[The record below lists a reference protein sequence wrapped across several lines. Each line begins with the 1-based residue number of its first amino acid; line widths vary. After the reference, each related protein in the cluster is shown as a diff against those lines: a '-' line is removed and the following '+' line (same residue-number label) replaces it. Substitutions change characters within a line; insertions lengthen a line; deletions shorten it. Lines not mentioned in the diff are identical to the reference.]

1 MGEVHTVRASG
12 QLRPSA
18 RNIDSCRAPRRTAG
32 WCSAR
37 GTLQPG
43 IRAARFRRTAGSH
56 AWLWLSAPARPG
68 MRNRMSDG
76 GSGMKAQQ
84 VEMFVRAMA
93 TPADTTG
100 LQELADSG
108 KIRPETLVALVG
120 KTEGTGAH
128 DDWGRVWADVVLRDW
143 TGRFLGIPAGDVAKQ
158 VIFVLSG
165 GCPGVITPH
174 IAAVTREWVEVP
186 DKAAS
191 ASDDKRLVVGRAGSD
206 PMPPEEVGRMGQIR
220 KVAEATRAAMAD
232 AGLTDPKDVHLVMVK
247 VPGLTTAS
255 IKDAE
260 SRGKTVVSH
269 DLTFGP
275 EGAGVYANDA
285 AALGVAMALGEV
297 PESSLSDD
305 VVRRDWDLYSEVA
318 MTSSGGEKR
327 HGEVVVFGNSTTSQS
342 MLRIGHAVTK
352 DFIDAEGV
360 RNALRSAGLQC
371 NGLPAESDLSRLVHV
386 FAKSVIPGSDQ
397 IRGQRITL
405 LDDVDAYQIGKAL
418 GGMLVAS
425 VTGRTTNYVS
435 GGERNSHQ
443 GPPGGNIVAAVVR
456 TEATP

>member
-1 MGEVHTVRASG
+1 
-12 QLRPSA
+12 
-18 RNIDSCRAPRRTAG
+18 
-32 WCSAR
+32 
-37 GTLQPG
+37 
-43 IRAARFRRTAGSH
+43 
-56 AWLWLSAPARPG
+56 
-68 MRNRMSDG
+68 
-76 GSGMKAQQ
+76 MKAQK
-84 VEMFVRAMA
+84 VEMFVVPMA
-93 TPADTTG
+93 APSDTSG
-100 LQELADSG
+100 LQQLADEG
-108 KIRPETLVALVG
+108 KIKPGTLVAIAG
-120 KTEGTGAH
+120 KTEGTGQH
-128 DDWGRVWADVVLRDW
+128 DDWGRVWADVSLRQW
-143 TGRFLGIPAGDVAKQ
+143 TSKFLELPVDDVAKH

-174 IAAVTREWVEVP
+174 IAVVTREWVEVP
-186 DKAAS
+186 ETGAE
-191 ASDDKRLVVGRAGSD
+191 KRLVVGRAGSE

-220 KVAEATRAAMAD
+220 KVAEATHRAMAD
-232 AGLTDPKDVHLVMVK
+232 AGLKDPGDVHLVMVK

-297 PESSLSDD
+297 KESALSDS
-305 VVRRDWDLYSEVA
+305 VVRRDWSLYSEVA

-327 HGEVVVFGNSTTSQS
+327 HGEVLVFGNSSGSQS
-342 MLRIGHAVTK
+342 SLVIGHAVTK
-352 DFIDAEGV
+352 DFIDADGV
-360 RNALRSAGLQC
+360 RNALRSAGLRFTG
-371 NGLPAESDLSRLVHV
+371 GLPDEADLSRLVHV

-443 GPPGGNIVAAVVR
+443 GPPGGNIIAAVVR
-456 TEATP
+456 TGG

>member
-1 MGEVHTVRASG
+1 
-12 QLRPSA
+12 
-18 RNIDSCRAPRRTAG
+18 
-32 WCSAR
+32 
-37 GTLQPG
+37 
-43 IRAARFRRTAGSH
+43 
-56 AWLWLSAPARPG
+56 
-68 MRNRMSDG
+68 
-76 GSGMKAQQ
+76 MKVQK
-84 VEMFVRAMA
+84 VEMFVCPMA
-93 TPADTTG
+93 TPSDSTG
-100 LQELADSG
+100 LQQLADSG
-108 KIRPETLVALVG
+108 KIRPDTLVALAG
-120 KTEGTGAH
+120 KTEGTGQH
-128 DDWGRVWADVVLRDW
+128 DDWGRVWADVVLREW
-143 TGRFLGIPAGDVAKQ
+143 TAKFLGIPVSDVAKQ

-174 IAAVTREWVEVP
+174 IAVVTREWIEV
-186 DKAAS
+186 AGGEANQ
-191 ASDDKRLVVGRAGSD
+191 DKRLVVGRAGSQA
-206 PMPPEEVGRMGQIR
+206 MPPEEVGRMGQIK
-220 KVAEATRAAMAD
+220 KVAEATHKAMAD

-297 PESSLSDD
+297 SESALSDS
-305 VVRRDWDLYSEVA
+305 VVRRNWDLYSSVA

-327 HGEVVVFGNSTTSQS
+327 HGEVVLFGNSSS
-342 MLRIGHAVTK
+342 SRSSLRIGHAVTK

-360 RNALRSAGLQC
+360 RNALRAAGLEFD
-371 NGLPAESDLSRLVHV
+371 GLPAEKDLSRLVHV

-397 IRGQRITL
+397 VRGHRITL

-456 TEATP
+456 VDG

>member
-1 MGEVHTVRASG
+1 
-12 QLRPSA
+12 
-18 RNIDSCRAPRRTAG
+18 
-32 WCSAR
+32 
-37 GTLQPG
+37 
-43 IRAARFRRTAGSH
+43 
-56 AWLWLSAPARPG
+56 
-68 MRNRMSDG
+68 
-76 GSGMKAQQ
+76 MKAQR
-84 VEMFVRAMA
+84 VELFVCPMA
-93 TPADTTG
+93 TPADTSG
-100 LQELADSG
+100 LQQLADAG
-108 KIRPETLVALVG
+108 KIKPDTLVALVG

-128 DDWGRVWADVVLRDW
+128 DDWGRAWADVVLREW
-143 TGRFLGIPAGDVAKQ
+143 TGRFLGIPVADVAKQ

-174 IAAVTREWVEVP
+174 IAAVSREWVELP
-186 DKAAS
+186 DGE
-191 ASDDKRLVVGRAGSD
+191 SDALGDKRLVVGRAGSD

-220 KVAEATRAAMAD
+220 KVAAATHLAMAD
-232 AGLTDPKDVHLVMVK
+232 AGLSDPKDVHLVMVK

-275 EGAGVYANDA
+275 EGAGAYANDA

-297 PESSLSDD
+297 PEAALSDE
-305 VVRRDWDLYSEVA
+305 VVRANWDLYSEVA

-327 HGEVVVFGNSTTSQS
+327 HGEVVVFGNSSTSRS
-342 MLRIGHAVTK
+342 PLRIGHAVTR

-360 RNALRSAGLQC
+360 RHALRSAGLRFS
-371 NGLPAESDLSRLVHV
+371 NGLPLESDLGRLVHV

-405 LDDVDAYQIGKAL
+405 LDDADAYQIGKAL

-456 TEATP
+456 AES

>member
-1 MGEVHTVRASG
+1 
-12 QLRPSA
+12 
-18 RNIDSCRAPRRTAG
+18 
-32 WCSAR
+32 
-37 GTLQPG
+37 
-43 IRAARFRRTAGSH
+43 
-56 AWLWLSAPARPG
+56 
-68 MRNRMSDG
+68 
-76 GSGMKAQQ
+76 MKAQR
-84 VEMFVRAMA
+84 VELFVCPTA
-93 TPADTTG
+93 TPADTSG
-100 LQELADSG
+100 LQALADSG
-108 KIRPETLVALVG
+108 KIKPDTLVALVG

-128 DDWGRVWADVVLRDW
+128 DDWGRVWADVALRQW
-143 TGRFLGIPAGDVAKQ
+143 TASFLGVPVDDVAKH

-174 IAAVTREWVEVP
+174 IAAVTREWIEVP
-186 DKAAS
+186 RQRADQ
-191 ASDDKRLVVGRAGSD
+191 DKRLVVGRAGSNAIS
-206 PMPPEEVGRMGQIR
+206 PEDVGRMGQIG
-220 KVAEATRAAMAD
+220 KVAEATHRAMAD

-275 EGAGVYANDA
+275 EGAGAYANDA

-305 VVRRDWDLYSEVA
+305 IVRRNWDLYSEVA

-327 HGEVVVFGNSTTSQS
+327 HGEVVVFGNSTASQS
-342 MLRIGHAVTK
+342 PLRIGHAVTR
-352 DFIDAEGV
+352 DFIDAQGV
-360 RNALRSAGLQC
+360 RDALRAAGLHFKD
-371 NGLPAESDLSRLVHV
+371 GLPDEGDLKRLVHV

-397 IRGQRITL
+397 VRGQRITL
-405 LDDVDAYQIGKAL
+405 LDDADAYQIGKAL

-456 TEATP
+456 AD

>member
-1 MGEVHTVRASG
+1 
-12 QLRPSA
+12 
-18 RNIDSCRAPRRTAG
+18 
-32 WCSAR
+32 
-37 GTLQPG
+37 
-43 IRAARFRRTAGSH
+43 
-56 AWLWLSAPARPG
+56 
-68 MRNRMSDG
+68 
-76 GSGMKAQQ
+76 
-84 VEMFVRAMA
+84 MA

-100 LQELADSG
+100 LQALADSG
-108 KIRPETLVALVG
+108 KIKPDTLVALVG

-128 DDWGRVWADVVLRDW
+128 DDWGRVWADVALREW
-143 TGRFLGIPAGDVAKQ
+143 TGKFLGIPAGEVAKQ

-174 IAAVTREWVEVP
+174 IAAITREWVEVP
-186 DKAAS
+186 DGDAGADGEKM
-191 ASDDKRLVVGRAGSD
+191 LVVGRAGSD

-220 KVAEATRAAMAD
+220 KVAAATHLAMAD

-297 PESSLSDD
+297 PESSLSDA
-305 VVRRDWDLYSEVA
+305 VVRRDWNLYSEVA

-327 HGEVVVFGNSTTSQS
+327 HGEVVVFGNSSTSRS
-342 MLRIGHAVTK
+342 RLRIGHAVTR

-360 RNALRSAGLQC
+360 RNALRAAGLKFSA
-371 NGLPAESDLSRLVHV
+371 LPSETDLSRLVHV

-405 LDDVDAYQIGKAL
+405 LDDADAYQIGKAL

-456 TEATP
+456 AEG

>member
-1 MGEVHTVRASG
+1 
-12 QLRPSA
+12 
-18 RNIDSCRAPRRTAG
+18 
-32 WCSAR
+32 
-37 GTLQPG
+37 
-43 IRAARFRRTAGSH
+43 
-56 AWLWLSAPARPG
+56 
-68 MRNRMSDG
+68 
-76 GSGMKAQQ
+76 MKAQR
-84 VEMFVRAMA
+84 VEMFVCPMS
-93 TPADTTG
+93 TPADTSG
-100 LQELADSG
+100 LQALADSG
-108 KIRPETLVALVG
+108 KIKPDTLVALVG
-120 KTEGTGAH
+120 KTEGTGFH
-128 DDWGRVWADVVLRDW
+128 DDWGRIWADVALREW
-143 TGRFLGIPAGDVAKQ
+143 TGKFLGIPPSDVAKE

-174 IAAVTREWVEVP
+174 IAAVTREWVEV
-186 DKAAS
+186 
-191 ASDDKRLVVGRAGSD
+191 SDQDADTEGKRLVVGRAGSE
-206 PMPPEEVGRMGQIR
+206 PMTPEEVGRMGQIR
-220 KVAEATRAAMAD
+220 KVAEATHRAMAD

-297 PESSLSDD
+297 PESSLSDG
-305 VVRRDWDLYSEVA
+305 VVRRNWDLYSEVA

-327 HGEVVVFGNSTTSQS
+327 HGEVVVFGNSSTSRS
-342 MLRIGHAVTK
+342 DLMIGHAITR

-360 RNALRSAGLQC
+360 RNALRSAGLHFKD
-371 NGLPAESDLSRLVHV
+371 GLPDEADLSRLVHV

-397 IRGQRITL
+397 IRGRRITL
-405 LDDVDAYQIGKAL
+405 LDDADAYQIGKAL

-456 TEATP
+456 AEG

>member
-1 MGEVHTVRASG
+1 
-12 QLRPSA
+12 
-18 RNIDSCRAPRRTAG
+18 
-32 WCSAR
+32 
-37 GTLQPG
+37 
-43 IRAARFRRTAGSH
+43 
-56 AWLWLSAPARPG
+56 
-68 MRNRMSDG
+68 
-76 GSGMKAQQ
+76 MKAQH
-84 VEMFVRAMA
+84 VELFVCPMA

-100 LQELADSG
+100 LQRLADEG
-108 KIRPETLVALVG
+108 KIKPDTLVALVG
-120 KTEGTGAH
+120 KTEGTGFH
-128 DDWGRVWADVVLRDW
+128 DDWGRVWADVVLREW

-186 DKAAS
+186 DEMS
-191 ASDDKRLVVGRAGSD
+191 QDKRLVVGRAGSE

-220 KVAEATRAAMAD
+220 KVAEATHRAMAD

-297 PESSLSDD
+297 PESSLSDAI
-305 VVRRDWDLYSEVA
+305 VRRNWDLYSEVA

-327 HGEVVVFGNSTTSQS
+327 HGEVVVFGNSPTSRS
-342 MLRIGHAVTK
+342 RLRIGHAVTK

-360 RNALRSAGLQC
+360 RNALRAAGLHF
-371 NGLPAESDLSRLVHV
+371 NGLPSENDLSRLVHV

-405 LDDVDAYQIGKAL
+405 LDDADAYQIGKAL

-456 TEATP
+456 TET

>member
-1 MGEVHTVRASG
+1 MRA
-12 QLRPSA
+12 QR
-18 RNIDSCRAPRRTAG
+18 
-32 WCSAR
+32 
-37 GTLQPG
+37 
-43 IRAARFRRTAGSH
+43 
-56 AWLWLSAPARPG
+56 
-68 MRNRMSDG
+68 
-76 GSGMKAQQ
+76 
-84 VEMFVRAMA
+84 VEMFVCPMA
-93 TPADTTG
+93 TPSDTSG
-100 LQELADSG
+100 LQQLADSR
-108 KIRPETLVALVG
+108 KIRPDTLVALAG
-120 KTEGTGAH
+120 KTEGTGQH
-128 DDWGRVWADVVLRDW
+128 DDWGRVWADVALREW
-143 TGRFLGIPAGDVAKQ
+143 TSKFLGIPVAEVAKQ

-174 IAAVTREWVEVP
+174 IAVVTREWVEVP
-186 DKAAS
+186 ESKGGQ
-191 ASDDKRLVVGRAGSD
+191 DKRMVVGRAGSD
-206 PMPPEEVGRMGQIR
+206 AMPPEEVGRMGQIQ
-220 KVAEATRAAMAD
+220 KVAEATRQAMAD

-297 PESSLSDD
+297 PESALSDS
-305 VVRRDWDLYSEVA
+305 VVRRNWDLYSSVA

-327 HGEVVVFGNSTTSQS
+327 HGEVVLFGNSSSSQS
-342 MLRIGHAVTK
+342 ALRIGHAVTK

-360 RNALRSAGLQC
+360 RNALRAAGLQFEK
-371 NGLPAESDLSRLVHV
+371 LPAESDLSRLVHV

-397 IRGQRITL
+397 VRGHRITL

-456 TEATP
+456 VDR

>member
-1 MGEVHTVRASG
+1 
-12 QLRPSA
+12 
-18 RNIDSCRAPRRTAG
+18 
-32 WCSAR
+32 
-37 GTLQPG
+37 
-43 IRAARFRRTAGSH
+43 
-56 AWLWLSAPARPG
+56 
-68 MRNRMSDG
+68 
-76 GSGMKAQQ
+76 MKAQR
-84 VEMFVRAMA
+84 VELFVCPMA
-93 TPADTTG
+93 TPADTSG
-100 LQELADSG
+100 LQQLADAG
-108 KIRPETLVALVG
+108 KIKPDTLVALVG

-128 DDWGRVWADVVLRDW
+128 DDWGRVWADVVLREW
-143 TGRFLGIPAGDVAKQ
+143 TGRFLGIPAADVAKQ

-174 IAAVTREWVEVP
+174 IAAVSREWVDVP
-186 DKAAS
+186 DGE
-191 ASDDKRLVVGRAGSD
+191 SDARGDKRLVVGRAGSD
-206 PMPPEEVGRMGQIR
+206 PMPPEEVGRMGQIH
-220 KVAEATRAAMAD
+220 KVAAATHLAMAD
-232 AGLTDPKDVHLVMVK
+232 AGLSDPKDVHLVMVK

-275 EGAGVYANDA
+275 EGAGAYANDA

-297 PESSLSDD
+297 PEAALSDE
-305 VVRRDWDLYSEVA
+305 VVRANWDLYSEVA

-327 HGEVVVFGNSTTSQS
+327 HGEVVVFGNSSTSRS
-342 MLRIGHAVTK
+342 PLRIGHAVTR

-360 RNALRSAGLQC
+360 RNALRSAGLRFS
-371 NGLPAESDLSRLVHV
+371 NGLPLESDLARLVHV

-405 LDDVDAYQIGKAL
+405 LDDADAYQIGKAL

-456 TEATP
+456 AEP

>member
-1 MGEVHTVRASG
+1 
-12 QLRPSA
+12 
-18 RNIDSCRAPRRTAG
+18 
-32 WCSAR
+32 
-37 GTLQPG
+37 
-43 IRAARFRRTAGSH
+43 
-56 AWLWLSAPARPG
+56 
-68 MRNRMSDG
+68 
-76 GSGMKAQQ
+76 MKAQR
-84 VEMFVRAMA
+84 VEMFVCPMA
-93 TPADTTG
+93 TPADTSG
-100 LQELADSG
+100 LQAFVDSG
-108 KIRPETLVALVG
+108 KIKRDTLVALVG
-120 KTEGTGAH
+120 KTEGTGFH
-128 DDWGRVWADVVLRDW
+128 DDWGRIWADVALREW
-143 TGRFLGIPAGDVAKQ
+143 TGNFLGIPASEVAKE

-174 IAAVTREWVEVP
+174 IAAVTREWVEAP
-186 DKAAS
+186 DKESAA
-191 ASDDKRLVVGRAGSD
+191 AGEKRLVVGRAGSD

-220 KVAEATRAAMAD
+220 KVAAATHKAMAD

-255 IKDAE
+255 IRDAE

-297 PESSLSDD
+297 PESSLSDA
-305 VVRRDWDLYSEVA
+305 VVRRNWDLYSEVA

-327 HGEVVVFGNSTTSQS
+327 HGEVVVFGNSTTSRS
-342 MLRIGHAVTK
+342 HLVIGHAITR

-360 RNALRSAGLQC
+360 RNALRSAGLRFKD
-371 NGLPAESDLSRLVHV
+371 GLPDESDLSRLVHV

-397 IRGQRITL
+397 IRGRRITL
-405 LDDVDAYQIGKAL
+405 LDDADAYQIGKAL

-443 GPPGGNIVAAVVR
+443 GPPGGNIIAAVVR
-456 TEATP
+456 AD

>member
-1 MGEVHTVRASG
+1 
-12 QLRPSA
+12 
-18 RNIDSCRAPRRTAG
+18 
-32 WCSAR
+32 
-37 GTLQPG
+37 
-43 IRAARFRRTAGSH
+43 
-56 AWLWLSAPARPG
+56 
-68 MRNRMSDG
+68 
-76 GSGMKAQQ
+76 MKVQR
-84 VEMFVRAMA
+84 VEMFVCPSA
-93 TPADTTG
+93 TPADTSG
-100 LQELADSG
+100 LQHLADAG
-108 KIRPETLVALVG
+108 KIRPDTLVALVG

-128 DDWGRVWADVVLRDW
+128 DDWGRIWADVALREW
-143 TGRFLGIPAGDVAKQ
+143 TAKLLGKPVDEVAKR

-174 IAAVTREWVEVP
+174 IAAVTREWVDEP
-186 DKAAS
+186 DRK
-191 ASDDKRLVVGRAGSD
+191 DGDKRLVVGRAGSE
-206 PMPPEEVGRMGQIR
+206 PIAPEEVGRMGMIR
-220 KVAEATRAAMAD
+220 KVAAATHEAMKD

-247 VPGLTTAS
+247 VPGLSIAS
-255 IKDAE
+255 IRDAE

-275 EGAGVYANDA
+275 EGAGVYANDG

-297 PESSLSDD
+297 PESALNDD
-305 VVRRDWDLYSEVA
+305 VVRRNWDLYSEVA

-327 HGEVVVFGNSTTSQS
+327 HGEVVVFGNSAASVS
-342 MLRIGHAVTK
+342 PLRIGHSVTR

-360 RNALRSAGLQC
+360 RSALRSAGLRFDD
-371 NGLPAESDLSRLVHV
+371 GLPDEKDLSRLVHV

-397 IRGQRITL
+397 VRGHRITL
-405 LDDVDAYQIGKAL
+405 LDDTHAYEIGKAL

-456 TEATP
+456 AEP